1 MFIDHVNL
9 NHIRVFECVYRTRSM
24 TLAAQ
29 ELHLTQSGVSQHI
42 KSLEDMLGV
51 QLFDRIQQ
59 KLVATSAGAL
69 LFKRSSQG
77 LREIEEALWT
87 IKGADQQL
95 SGTVTIG
102 MPTEFGTNLVLPLLA
117 QIAKKHPLIHFKL
130 NLGLASAMNSMLLGG
145 EVDFAFVDDFR
156 LDRRIKTERVY
167 DETLELCISEELIK
181 KVGTPKNTRRYFES
195 LEYVEYQED
204 EPVLRKW
211 FAHHLHTK
219 HIDLNVRT
227 TVMDVQALARLIVAD
242 VGAGILPG
250 HRVAKLEQQGRKIY
264 RFKGCGKP
272 LKNTISIA
280 YLAERTHAPPTLTTI
295 DALKTG
301 LLR

>member
-24 TLAAQ
+24 TQAAQ

-69 LFKRSSQG
+69 LFKKSSQG
-77 LREIEEALWT
+77 LREIEQALWAL
-87 IKGADQQL
+87 KGADQQL
-95 SGTVTIG
+95 SGNVTIG
-102 MPTEFGTNLVLPLLA
+102 MPTEFGNNLVLPLLA

-130 NLGLASAMNSMLLGG
+130 NLGLASAMNAMLLSG

-156 LDRRIKTERVY
+156 MDRRIKIERVY
-167 DETLELCISEELIK
+167 DETLELCASEELIK
-181 KVGTPKNTRRYFES
+181 RVGAPKNTRKFFES

-211 FAHHLHTK
+211 FAHHLHSK
-219 HIDLNVRT
+219 HIDLNVRA
-227 TVMDVQALARLIVAD
+227 TVMDVQALARLIVSE
-242 VGAGILPG
+242 VGAGILPS
-250 HRVAKLEQQGRKIY
+250 HRVTKLEQQGQRLY

-280 YLAERTHAPPTLTTI
+280 YLTERTHTPPTVATI
-295 DALKTG
+295 EALKAG